1 MRKILIFLVLF
12 ISIFLISSCSL
23 SVVDDSSNDKNEI
36 IELRK
41 EYEELKRRK
50 NELKLQLN
58 ELKSSY
64 NSTSILVKELENKLE
79 TVEDEIVESYA
90 LFDKLENEVLYSSVV
105 ISRVCYLES
114 GSGITSTNQYVSG
127 ALGSGFIFKKDT
139 NYYYILTNDHVLISD
154 DRANSEYTFVYDAF
168 FNKYEAEVLCRDSAY
183 DMAVL
188 RVDINPEFPT
198 LKSIELANENPK
210 IGDVVISVGQPNG
223 QLNSITIGEVV
234 TYTKNSFVSY
244 QVVMHD
250 AWITNGS
257 SGGMMINT
265 NLEVVGINSWGG
277 SDNTYEEHFGE
288 ASPVDKIKEFLLAN
302 SLDWEVA

>member
-1 MRKILIFLVLF
+1 MRKIIVFLVLF
-12 ISIFLISSCSL
+12 LSIFLISSCSL
-23 SVVDDSSNDKNEI
+23 SVVDESDTDKNEL

-41 EYEELKRRK
+41 EYEELKRKK
-50 NELKLQLN
+50 NELKQQLD

-64 NSTSILVKELENKLE
+64 NSTNVLVSELEKKLE
-79 TVEDEIVESYA
+79 NVEDAIGESYS
-90 LFDKLENEVLYSSVV
+90 LFDKLENDVLYSAVV

-114 GSGITSTNQYVSG
+114 GSGFGAIREYVSG
-127 ALGSGFIFKKDT
+127 ALGSGFVFKKDS

-168 FNKYEAEVLCRDSAY
+168 FNQYEATVVCRDSAY

-188 RVDINPEFPT
+188 KVSINSEFPT
-198 LKSIELANENPK
+198 LKSIKLANENPNR
-210 IGDVVISVGQPNG
+210 GDVVFSIGQPNG
-223 QLNSITIGEVV
+223 QLNSITIGKVV
-234 TYTKNSFVSY
+234 KYTENPFVSY
-244 QVVMHD
+244 QIVLHN

-277 SDNTYEEHFGE
+277 TENTYENHFGE